1 MDENLDNYIQY
12 LLAKVAEADKP
23 LSAIDLEKEE
33 RVQKQKKATED
44 LLTDN
49 QQIFSLWNELVCAK
63 ELLAELLR
71 QQKSIAVSYGCA
83 HDSDVGDVSEFASI
97 PEEAELTIATDEYN
111 PANMSVAGISSSE
124 DEDAGDAEDDEDNGS
139 TVSVSRLSEE
149 NLSKRIATVKS
160 MIEVA
165 KKELFQLMP
174 PP

>member
-1 MDENLDNYIQY
+1 MVDNYLAKLVGRLVKEAQKMDENLDNYIQY

-44 LLTDN
+44 LLADN

-97 PEEAELTIATDEYN
+97 PEEAELTICERRAS
-111 PANMSVAGISSSE
+111 ARGVA
-124 DEDAGDAEDDEDNGS
+124 
-139 TVSVSRLSEE
+139 VPLR
-149 NLSKRIATVKS
+149 
-160 MIEVA
+160 
-165 KKELFQLMP
+165 P
-174 PP
+174 C

>member
-12 LLAKVAEADKP
+12 LLAKVAEAEKP

-44 LLTDN
+44 LLADN

-83 HDSDVGDVSEFASI
+83 HDSDVGDVSDFASI

-111 PANMSVAGISSSE
+111 PANMSAAGITSSE
-124 DEDAGDAEDDEDNGS
+124 DEDAGDAEDDEDTGS
-139 TVSVSRLSEE
+139 IVNLACTNRSNTVLLYE
-149 NLSKRIATVKS
+149 
-160 MIEVA
+160 
-165 KKELFQLMP
+165 
-174 PP
+174 